1 MVIGTTLYYPPPPND
16 SRITLMIDS
25 GQLGRILEEHHFIR
39 ALAVESRRERGR
51 LGSTGESTSGGRD
64 SGGSEVTGNLSSFLL
79 DRFLGMSRRALC
91 HLHIV
96 CTSLR

>member
-39 ALAVESRRERGR
+39 APAVESRRERGR
-51 LGSTGESTSGGRD
+51 LGSTGEST